1 MIASLTSDA
10 ILHDCMCDFRCNFKT
25 RSGYDGC
32 RGRCEQ
38 RIFRCP
44 SSLEEFFHKALKDEQ
59 KECIRRILSLKED
72 VLAIL
77 PTGFGKSVIKL
88 LNSDWLTLKA

>member
-1 MIASLTSDA
+1 MAAVEGDANSEFSAALTA
-10 ILHDCMCDFRCNFKT
+10 
-25 RSGYDGC
+25 
-32 RGRCEQ
+32 
-38 RIFRCP
+38 
-44 SSLEEFFHKALKDEQ
+44 SLEEFFHKALKDEQ
-59 KECIRRILSLKED
+59 KECIRRIVSLKED